1 LSKKKEEPIELQM
14 KFHEHYE
21 MMWPFIKPYLFRAI
35 LAVLVSVPIGALDS
49 VIALSLKPY
58 MDIVLVEKSEN
69 SPIYIPFLII
79 SFTSLQGVLTYIA
92 TYLNSWVGNKI
103 NQDLKRHMFKK
114 LMRMETSYFDL
125 NNSGVILQRF
135 SSDCNTACSGLLEN
149 LRTFISKF
157 FSSFSLV
164 CVLIYNSWQLALI
177 AIFVMFFA
185 FLPLS
190 TVKKRIKRTVMKNVE
205 EGAKNLTNYNEVYS
219 GNKTIAGYNLQERMY
234 ERFDETL
241 KTMFKLSIKMVQKTA
256 WITPLMHVVV
266 SAGIGAVVWYG
277 SSLIVTGKISAGNF
291 VSFITA
297 LILLY
302 TPIKGIGK
310 SFNSVQVSFLAI
322 ERLVEIINMEPKVK
336 DKENA
341 VKLKKVKDSIEF
353 KDVCFEYIK
362 GVPVLKNVNLK
373 VKAGS
378 NIAIVGNSGGG
389 KTTLVNLLPRFYDVT
404 AGQILIDGHDIR
416 DYTLHSLRANMAEV
430 FQDNFLFA
438 GTIRENILSGK
449 EDATEK
455 EIERVLK
462 LVYLD
467 DFVAGLKDGLDTR
480 IGERGTL
487 LSGGQKQRLAIA
499 RALIK
504 DAPIVI
510 LDEAT
515 SALDNKSEAIVQKAI
530 ENLMKNRTV
539 FVIAHRLSTIKN
551 AEKIIV
557 MNDGQMVEMGTHEEL
572 LKIENG
578 AYKTLY
584 NAQFKTAA

>member
-1 LSKKKEEPIELQM
+1 MSKKEKIELKM

-21 MMWPFIKPYLFRAI
+21 MMWPFIRPYLFRAI

-58 MDIVLVEKSEN
+58 MDIVLVEKTEN
-69 SPIYIPFLII
+69 SPTYIPFLII
-79 SFTSLQGVLTYIA
+79 AFTSLQGVLNYIA
-92 TYLNSWVGNKI
+92 TYLNSWVGGKI
-103 NQDLKRHMFKK
+103 NQDLQRHMFKK
-114 LMRMETSYFDL
+114 LMKMETAFFDA
-125 NNSGVILQRF
+125 NNSGMILQRF
-135 SSDCNTACSGLLEN
+135 SGDCGTACAGLLEN
-149 LRTFISKF
+149 IRVFVARF
-157 FSSFSLV
+157 FSSLSLV
-164 CVLIYNSWQLALI
+164 CVLFYNSWQLAII
-177 AIFVMFFA
+177 AVIVMFFA

-190 TVKKRIKRTVMKNVE
+190 TVKKRIKNTIQRSVE
-205 EGAKNLTNYNEVYS
+205 ESAKVLTNYNEAYS
-219 GNKTIAGYNLQERMY
+219 GNKTIAGYNLQPYMY
-234 ERFDETL
+234 RKFDETL
-241 KTMFKLSIKMVQKTA
+241 RIMFKLSIKMVQKTA

-277 SSLIVTGKISAGNF
+277 SSLIVSGQISAGNF

-302 TPIKGIGK
+302 TPIKGFGK

-322 ERLVEIINMEPKVK
+322 ERLVEILNIDPVVK
-336 DKENA
+336 DRENA
-341 VKLKKVKDSIEF
+341 KELKRIKNSIEF
-353 KDVCFEYIK
+353 KDVCFEYK
-362 GVPVLKNVNLK
+362 TGVPVLKNVNIK

-404 AGQILIDGHDIR
+404 SGQILIDGHDIR

-430 FQDNFLFA
+430 FQDNFLFT
-438 GTIRENILSGK
+438 GTIRENILSGNP
-449 EDATEK
+449 EATEDD
-455 EIERVLK
+455 INRVLK

-467 DFVAGLKDGLDTR
+467 EFVSSLQDGIDTP
-480 IGERGTL
+480 IGERGML

-504 DAPIVI
+504 DAPVVI

-551 AEKIIV
+551 AETIIV
-557 MNDGQMVEMGTHEEL
+557 MNDGQMVEKGTHEEL
-572 LKIENG
+572 LEIENG
-578 AYKTLY
+578 AYRTLY
-584 NAQFKTAA
+584 NAQFKNS